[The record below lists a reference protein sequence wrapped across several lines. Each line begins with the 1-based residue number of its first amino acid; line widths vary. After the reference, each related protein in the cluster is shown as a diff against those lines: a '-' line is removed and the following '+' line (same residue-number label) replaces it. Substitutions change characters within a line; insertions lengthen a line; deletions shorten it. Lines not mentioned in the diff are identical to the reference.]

1 MQGRHNFGTERSRR
15 NLNGCLNRHPPS
27 AASSGPREAWPN
39 QLATAAATEETPCL
53 IEMPDLQDTAPIVG
67 MRADRL
73 GDIFKRIAALDEQ
86 LGVLQGIGPSAGGSA
101 R

>member
-1 MQGRHNFGTERSRR
+1 M
-15 NLNGCLNRHPPS
+15 L
-27 AASSGPREAWPN
+27 
-39 QLATAAATEETPCL
+39 
-53 IEMPDLQDTAPIVG
+53 DLQDTAPIVG

-101 R
+101 RMAR